1 MEQKAQPTPISQ
13 EREGSLSCEIS
24 GDVPNAKTI
33 AAIKEAQQMEADPSL
48 GKTYSSAEEMM
59 ADILP
64 DPTTKHQE
72 RENSLSCELSGDE
85 PNAETLEA
93 IAEVQRMKADPTLGK
108 TYTSVKEM
116 MADILSD
123 TSEDDDEE

>member
-33 AAIKEAQQMEADPSL
+33 AAIKEAQQMEADP
-48 GKTYSSAEEMM
+48 
-59 ADILP
+59 
-64 DPTTKHQE
+64 
-72 RENSLSCELSGDE
+72 
-85 PNAETLEA
+85 
-93 IAEVQRMKADPTLGK
+93 TLGK

-116 MADILSD
+116 MNDLRSD
-123 TSEDDDEE
+123 TSDDDDEE

>member
-1 MEQKAQPTPISQ
+1 MEQKAQPTPTS
-13 EREGSLSCEIS
+13 
-24 GDVPNAKTI
+24 
-33 AAIKEAQQMEADPSL
+33 
-48 GKTYSSAEEMM
+48 
-59 ADILP
+59 
-64 DPTTKHQE
+64 QE

-116 MADILSD
+116 MNDLLSD
-123 TSEDDDEE
+123 TSDDDDEE

>member
-1 MEQKAQPTPISQ
+1 MEHKDQPTQ
-13 EREGSLSCEIS
+13 EREDSLSCEIS

-33 AAIKEAQQMEADPSL
+33 AAIEEAQRMEADPSL

-64 DPTTKHQE
+64 STTTQHHEQD
-72 RENSLSCELSGDE
+72 NSHSCDFSYEV